1 MSISTE
7 TITIFP
13 TTVQLSKIENSAI
26 LNNKICKSAYEV
38 MKTQHNTK
46 PETWACNLYTTIM
59 SGENLTD
66 TEPFSELKKIIV
78 DEVSKYAKELRF
90 DIDRHPLR
98 LNECWLNI
106 YGKGHSQDIHCHP
119 NSVFSGIYYPKAPQ
133 GCGHLA
139 FHSHLVDMM
148 LEPPVIETTALN
160 TTQFRVVPET
170 GLMVIFRSWLRHS
183 VLPTDIEDDRISIAF
198 NLTM

>member
-1 MSISTE
+1 MSDE
-7 TITIFP
+7 
-13 TTVQLSKIENSAI
+13 
-26 LNNKICKSAYEV
+26 C
-38 MKTQHNTK
+38 
-46 PETWACNLYTTIM
+46 
-59 SGENLTD
+59 LTD

-139 FHSHLVDMM
+139 FHSHLIDMM
-148 LEPPVIETTALN
+148 LEPSNRNYSFKYLTIPCCA
-160 TTQFRVVPET
+160 
-170 GLMVIFRSWLRHS
+170 
-183 VLPTDIEDDRISIAF
+183 RIWANGHF
-198 NLTM
+198 QKLATP